1 MTGRDC
7 PACGITRS
15 VGALTQGDL
24 VRAADHNLLVTSFVA
39 GFFVMCIAG
48 LSSTSVRSSV
58 MTWLR
63 SPPTSAVW
71 SIVVLITVF
80 TVARN
85 TTVPFGQWLLSGEYT
100 P

>member
-1 MTGRDC
+1 
-7 PACGITRS
+7 
-15 VGALTQGDL
+15 
-24 VRAADHNLLVTSFVA
+24 
-39 GFFVMCIAG
+39 

-58 MTWLR
+58 KTWLHN
-63 SPPTSAVW
+63 PPTSAVW